1 MESSAVALR
10 FDMIRAAPA
19 GGASQDAAASS
30 SKHVCNVID
39 TPGHVDFASEV
50 SMASRLCDGALVL
63 VDAVEGV
70 CTQVCPSSIA
80 DTVPLC
86 ALIDDVVS
94 GLKDTDMIQTI
105 AVLRQAWIDRLRPL
119 LVINKLDRLIT
130 ELKLSPSEAYHHL
143 SQLIEQVNAV
153 MGSFY
158 ASDRME
164 DDLRWREE
172 RERRLAQR
180 AEAQADEG
188 ANGASN
194 GDEDIDGAEYEEKE
208 DEDIYFAPDRGNVL
222 FASAIDGWA
231 FRLGKFARLYGEKL
245 GIKEANLRKVLWGD
259 WYLDPKTK
267 RVVGR
272 KKLAGRNLKPMFV
285 QFVLENIWR
294 VYNTVLDE

>member
-1 MESSAVALR
+1 VA
-10 FDMIRAAPA
+10 
-19 GGASQDAAASS
+19 
-30 SKHVCNVID
+30 N
-39 TPGHVDFASEV
+39 E
-50 SMASRLCDGALVL
+50 
-63 VDAVEGV
+63 
-70 CTQVCPSSIA
+70 
-80 DTVPLC
+80 
-86 ALIDDVVS
+86 
-94 GLKDTDMIQTI
+94 TI

-153 MGSFY
+153 MGSFF

-164 DDLRWREE
+164 DDLRWHEE

-180 AEAQADEG
+180 AAAQGDDNDEGEADEQAG
-188 ANGASN
+188 
-194 GDEDIDGAEYEEKE
+194 YEEKE

-245 GIKEANLRKVLWGD
+245 GIKEANLRRVLWGD

-294 VYNTVLDE
+294 VYQTVLDE

>member
-1 MESSAVALR
+1 MYLPPQLADSEIDILGP
-10 FDMIRAAPA
+10 I
-19 GGASQDAAASS
+19 AST
-30 SKHVCNVID
+30 SKHICNVID

-50 SMASRLCDGALVL
+50 SSASRLCDGALVL
-63 VDAVEGV
+63 VDVHEGV
-70 CTQVCPSSIA
+70 QT
-80 DTVPLC
+80 
-86 ALIDDVVS
+86 
-94 GLKDTDMIQTI
+94 QTI

-119 LVINKLDRLIT
+119 LVINKMDRLIT

-143 SQLIEQVNAV
+143 SQLIEQVNAI

-158 ASDRME
+158 ASERME

-172 RERRLAQR
+172 REKRLASRLDEQ
-180 AEAQADEG
+180 AEEAMHE
-188 ANGASN
+188 
-194 GDEDIDGAEYEEKE
+194 EDYEERE
-208 DEDIYFAPDRGNVL
+208 DEDLYFAPERGNVL

-231 FRLGKFARLYGEKL
+231 FRLGKFAQLYAKKL
-245 GIKEANLRKVLWGD
+245 GIKEGNLRRVLWGD

-294 VYNTVLDE
+294 VYETVLGD